1 MTTLPRSLHKKLRTS
16 NLIERMNQELKR
28 RSNVVGVFPNE
39 ASCLRL
45 LSAVALEIHE
55 NWLTGRRF
63 FSEDILTDLQS
74 VEIGIYRKK
83 VA

>member
-1 MTTLPRSLHKKLRTS
+1 
-16 NLIERMNQELKR
+16 MNQELKR
-28 RSNVVGVFPNE
+28 RSNIVGVFPNE

-55 NWLTGRRF
+55 NWLTGRMF

>member
-1 MTTLPRSLHKKLRTS
+1 
-16 NLIERMNQELKR
+16 
-28 RSNVVGVFPNE
+28 
-39 ASCLRL
+39 
-45 LSAVALEIHE
+45 VALEIHE

>member
-1 MTTLPRSLHKKLRTS
+1 
-16 NLIERMNQELKR
+16 MNQELKR

-55 NWLTGRRF
+55 DWITGRRF
-63 FSEDILTDLQS
+63 FSEQILIDLQS
-74 VEIGIYRKK
+74 IGNGNYRNY